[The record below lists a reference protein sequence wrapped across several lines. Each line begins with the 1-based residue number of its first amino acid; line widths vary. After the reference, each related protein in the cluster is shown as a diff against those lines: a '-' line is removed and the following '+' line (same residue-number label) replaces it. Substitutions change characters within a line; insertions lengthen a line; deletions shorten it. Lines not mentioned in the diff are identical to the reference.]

1 MIKAIMK
8 HLSVMTTG
16 KDRSKPR
23 IIKKMEDAICDLQN
37 KYNGYRGLRKNY
49 HVTVFFQNIS
59 IITFSI
65 RDFKLLLRSEKGGIR
80 NSNVCGSLLR

>member
-1 MIKAIMK
+1 
-8 HLSVMTTG
+8 MTTG

-49 HVTVFFQNIS
+49 RVTVFFQNIN
-59 IITFSI
+59 IITFAI
-65 RDFKLLLRSEKGGIR
+65 RELQIIVAF
-80 NSNVCGSLLR
+80 